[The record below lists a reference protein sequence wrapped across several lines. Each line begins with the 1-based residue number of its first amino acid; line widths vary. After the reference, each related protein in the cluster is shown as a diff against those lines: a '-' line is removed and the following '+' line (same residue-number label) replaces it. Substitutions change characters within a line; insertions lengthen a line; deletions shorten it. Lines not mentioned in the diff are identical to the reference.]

1 MRRFAR
7 RKAQQ
12 GVVLFIALIVLV
24 AMSLAGVALIR
35 SVDTGQVISGNLAFR
50 QAATHI
56 ADNGVEAARTWLL
69 AQSST
74 TLQSDTPGVTDGGG
88 YYANWAEN
96 LDLLG
101 NKTSTTSDD
110 YNWGTATNVTTPAPP
125 TGYAVSYVI
134 HRLCR
139 QTGDP
144 SGTTCVKLAGVAS
157 SSASGT
163 KGAAA
168 FGSMAISVPTS
179 ATYRVTVR
187 VVGPRNATS
196 YVQAII
202 F

>member
-1 MRRFAR
+1 MRFAR
-7 RKAQQ
+7 RTAQQ

-50 QAATHI
+50 QAAMHV
-56 ADNGVEAARTWLL
+56 ADNGIEAARTWLI
-69 AQSST
+69 AQGST
-74 TLQSDTPGVTDGGG
+74 TLQSDTPGVTGGGG

-101 NKTSTTSDD
+101 SKTATTSDD
-110 YNWGTATNVTTPAPP
+110 YNWSTAINVTSPAPP
-125 TGYAVSYVI
+125 TGYTVSYVI

-139 QTGDP
+139 QTGDA
-144 SGTTCVKLAGVAS
+144 SGTTCVKLAGVVS

-187 VVGPRNATS
+187 VLGPRNATS
-196 YVQAII
+196 YVQAVI